1 LTKKKLST
9 IIISAYE
16 ILFYIAGQQ
25 LASYDKKDRN
35 FISSLSRGL
44 SILEAFE
51 QAEPILGI
59 SDLAKKTGLSKSTV
73 FRLVHTLRSLG
84 YIIPVSKENKYTLGP
99 KVLGLGFAVLSSLE
113 LREVAQPY
121 LLELSRHTHETV
133 NVAVLDAWKLIYVE
147 RIKTQQI
154 VNINLHV
161 GSRLE
166 LYNTAMGRVLAA
178 FRSEDWLSQYLKY
191 LNHIPAAQPY
201 RRDNGKKLL
210 KILEEVRKNDFA
222 INNEELTPGLRS
234 VAAPVR
240 NREGDVVGAVN
251 IAVSSSIYSLETLK
265 DKLTSPLQKTTRA
278 ISSALGF
285 DASKRGSK

>member
-1 LTKKKLST
+1 MKRLVNK
-9 IIISAYE
+9 E
-16 ILFYIAGQQ
+16 
-25 LASYDKKDRN
+25 RN
-35 FISSLSRGL
+35 FITSLSRGL
-44 SILEAFE
+44 SILEAFDP
-51 QAEPILGI
+51 ANPIMGI
-59 SDLAKKTGLSKSTV
+59 TDMGRKTGLSKSTV

-84 YIIPVSKENKYTLGP
+84 YIIPVGEENKYTLGP

-121 LLELSRHTHETV
+121 LTDLSRQIGETV
-133 NVAVLDAWKLIYVE
+133 NLAVLDGWKLIYVE

-178 FRSEDWLSQYLKY
+178 FQNEDWIPRYLNYLKQLPEAEQY
-191 LNHIPAAQPY
+191 W
-201 RRDNGKKLL
+201 RDNAKKFL
-210 KILEEVRKNDFA
+210 KILEEVRKNNFA

-240 NREGDVVGAVN
+240 NKEGKVIGAVN
-251 IAVSSSIYSLETLK
+251 IAVSSSVFSLQRLK
-265 DKLTSPLQKTTRA
+265 QKLIPPLQKTTQA
-278 ISSALGF
+278 ISLALGF
-285 DASKRGSK
+285 EAHKRI